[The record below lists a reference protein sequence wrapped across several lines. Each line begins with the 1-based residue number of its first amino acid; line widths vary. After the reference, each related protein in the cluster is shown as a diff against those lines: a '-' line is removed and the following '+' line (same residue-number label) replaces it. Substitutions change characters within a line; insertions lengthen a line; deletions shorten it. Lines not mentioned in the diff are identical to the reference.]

1 VAEVLGEEYPVPL
14 ERVGIRDTFGQS
26 GKPAELLEHYGLTAA
41 HIVRT
46 AERAVGRKK
55 GQP

>member
-41 HIVRT
+41 HIARA
-46 AERAVGRKK
+46 AERAVARKS
-55 GQP
+55 